1 MITKDNIKE
10 ILTSDNFGFH
20 EDKKV
25 LTRSYGDGDDKF
37 ELSYNYGTGRFNYPE
52 GVLAD
57 RKTTVDNRQKE
68 SYVTFLCIAQ
78 LFDIGYKPNHIRLER
93 KNYQGNDLGW
103 IDILVSDNH
112 GVEYL
117 IIECK
122 TADVASKSDEFRK
135 AWERTRR
142 DGDQLFRY
150 FNTYRRVQYLC
161 LFSADYPEYKKDGH
175 KEHQFENIYNIIS
188 LVDNEKYLLTDSSL
202 HSFRDMRIK
211 QGGSED
217 FFKVWK
223 YTYKQDFNTRGLLE
237 KGIEPFKIGRK
248 KYNIH
253 DLKVINEYSLGKKYN
268 EFALIL
274 RKYTVS
280 SHENAFDKL
289 INLFIAK
296 IIDEKQNPNELK
308 VLWKGAAYDDY
319 FSLQDRLNVLYR
331 EGMYEFFK
339 DDVTYIENNQIDEA
353 FKFLSSK
360 ADVAKNTIKGY
371 FRKLKYFN
379 NNPFAFLDVHN
390 QDLFFKNAEILRD
403 VIFML
408 QDIYL
413 TSNENN
419 SFLGNLFE
427 GYLNKGVHQS
437 EGQFFSPI
445 PMVRFLV
452 SSLPLKAILNKGSI
466 PFVLDY
472 ACGAGHF
479 LTEYAQEIQ
488 PILKQMNPRLEDP
501 MLRSVFLSYFRN
513 IVGIEKDYRLSKVSQ
528 VAAYMYGMD
537 GIKVHFSDALD
548 DIYDIYNIDKHSFN
562 ILITNPPYA
571 VSGFLETLPEEQ
583 RANYQLTQYVSNIEK
598 NNAIETFFVE
608 RASQMLASGG
618 VAAIILP
625 ASVLTKGGIFMH
637 MREIVLKDFDI
648 VAICNFGPSTFGQTS
663 TSTVT
668 LFLRRKPIEP
678 DTATQIKNRVDAWFS
693 GNMDDDPYYKDT
705 EVLDAYISHMGYT
718 RDDYLSMLKGKLTD
732 TFMATDM
739 VRQYADALNI
749 PKTKD
754 NPASKSWNPEAKA
767 IRDEEQTKYLKDPT
781 PTKQLNALFLFV
793 RAIEREKLY
802 YFMLAATNP
811 QSVVIVQSPRGR
823 KGKPDKEK
831 EKKFL
836 GYEWSNRK
844 GNEGIHYLNTG
855 KLKEDSESGED
866 EDDDTISQIISID
879 GIQTPLFNPQNLFD
893 ENKINTLIRNNFEK
907 GDVIISDDLADFVSQ
922 YALTD
927 LLDFS
932 QVGFDKVIK
941 TIPILAYPKFE
952 TSLPVKKLGDVAP
965 FVTEKIKSSSIEA
978 SHYVTTENMLKDR
991 GGIETFK
998 GELGNFSITKFEK
1011 GDILVSNIRPYLKKI
1026 WMADIDGGCSNDVLA
1041 FRNTNEDISN
1051 EYLYYILSSD
1061 LFFDYCMTGKTGVK
1075 MPRGDKKVIP
1085 KFEVPVPPLDVQKK
1099 IAEECQKE
1107 DKVYTDSETSISE
1120 YISKKNEVISNIGSS
1135 HTERL
1140 NNLCSTINPSRSE
1153 ISTIDNDTMV
1163 SFVDMA
1169 SLGMGTISKTVDK
1182 RLGELRKGG
1191 YTYFAEGDILIA
1203 KITPCMENGKC
1214 AIAKGLTNGIGMG
1227 STEFHVFRAD
1237 KEKVLPEY
1245 LFAFL
1250 NQDSIREDAV
1260 EHFTGASGH
1269 RRVPINFYENLEI
1282 PILSLE
1288 EQQKVVNQISA
1299 YDEEI
1304 NSLKSRMALC
1314 SVNKQAILDK
1324 YLK

>member
-1 MITKDNIKE
+1 MITKDNIRE
-10 ILTSDNFGFH
+10 ILTSDTFGFH
-20 EDKKV
+20 ENKKV
-25 LTRSYGDGDDKF
+25 FKRSYGDGDDKF
-37 ELSYNYGTGRFNYPE
+37 ELSYNYVTGNFYYPE

-57 RKTTVDNRQKE
+57 RKTTVDDHQKE

-78 LFDIGYKPNHIRLER
+78 LFDIGYKPNHIRLES

-135 AWERTRR
+135 HWEKTRR
-142 DGDQLFRY
+142 NGDQLFRY
-150 FNTYRRVQYLC
+150 FNTYRRAKYLC
-161 LFSADYPEYKKDGH
+161 LFAADYPEYKKNGH

-188 LVDNEKYLLTDSSL
+188 LVDNKDYLLTDPSL
-202 HSFRDMRIK
+202 HSFEEMRSK

-223 YTYKQDFNTRGLLE
+223 NTYKRDFNTRGLIE

-289 INLFIAK
+289 VNLFIAK

-331 EGMYEFFK
+331 YGMHEFFN
-339 DDVTYIENNQIDEA
+339 DDVAYVENKQIDEA

-360 ADVAKNTIKGY
+360 ADVAKDTIKGY

-413 TSNENN
+413 TSNDNKQL
-419 SFLGNLFE
+419 LGNLFE

-452 SSLPLKAILNKGSI
+452 SSLPLKSILSKGII
-466 PFVLDY
+466 PYVLDY

-488 PILKQMNPRLEDP
+488 LILKQMNPGLEDQ
-501 MLRSVFLSYFRN
+501 MLRNVFLSYFRN
-513 IVGIEKDYRLSKVSQ
+513 IIGIEKDYRLSKVSQ

-537 GIKVHFSDALD
+537 GIKIYFSDALN
-548 DIYDIYNIDKHSFN
+548 DINDIDRHSFH

-583 RANYQLTQYVSNIEK
+583 RENYQLTQYVSNIEK
-598 NNAIETFFVE
+598 NKAIETFFVE
-608 RASQMLASGG
+608 RASQMLAAGG

-678 DTATQIKNRVDAWFS
+678 DTATQIKNRVDAWFE
-693 GNMDDDPYYKDT
+693 GNMDDDPFYNDT
-705 EVLDAYISHMGYT
+705 NVLDAYIRHMGYT
-718 RDDYLSMLKGKLTD
+718 REDYLSMLKGQLTD

-739 VRQYADALNI
+739 VKQYAEALNI

-754 NPASKSWNPEAKA
+754 NPVSTSWNPEAKA
-767 IRDEEQTKYLKDPT
+767 IRDKGQAAYRIDPT
-781 PTKQLNALFLFV
+781 PAKRLNALLRFV

-802 YFMLAATNP
+802 YFMLASTDP
-811 QSVVIVQSPRGR
+811 QPVVIVQSPLGS
-823 KGKPDKEK
+823 KGEPDKEK

-855 KLKEDSESGED
+855 KLKEDSGSGED
-866 EDDDTISQIISID
+866 DDDDTISQILSID

-893 ENKINTLIRNNFEK
+893 ENKINTLIRNNFLGKEL
-907 GDVIISDDLADFVSQ
+907 VIPEDLEDFVKISS
-922 YALTD
+922 LVN
-927 LLDFS
+927 LMDFS
-932 QVGFDKVIK
+932 NVGFIKEFSSKLRSQKLIESKYNQERLSDICKDIFAGGDKPALISPTKSDATSVPIFSNGVK
-941 TIPILAYPKFE
+941 DNGLYGYTDKARVTEPCVTISARGTLGFCTLHKEPIFPIIRLIVAIPNEKVSVDYLCEILKHVDYINEGASTPQLSVPKF
-952 TSLPVKKLGDVAP
+952 KNYK
-965 FVTEKIKSSSIEA
+965 
-978 SHYVTTENMLKDR
+978 
-991 GGIETFK
+991 
-998 GELGNFSITKFEK
+998 
-1011 GDILVSNIRPYLKKI
+1011 
-1026 WMADIDGGCSNDVLA
+1026 
-1041 FRNTNEDISN
+1041 
-1051 EYLYYILSSD
+1051 
-1061 LFFDYCMTGKTGVK
+1061 
-1075 MPRGDKKVIP
+1075 
-1085 KFEVPVPPLDVQKK
+1085 VPVPPLDIQKK
-1099 IAEECQKE
+1099 IVEESVAIDKEGENTRESLTKLKYDLNSLFSNAQK
-1107 DKVYTDSETSISE
+1107 TAT
-1120 YISKKNEVISNIGSS
+1120 
-1135 HTERL
+1135 HTVRL
-1140 NNLCSTINPSRSE
+1140 NNSSLFDVMIGRRVLKSE
-1153 ISTIDNDTMV
+1153 IETDGIYEVYSANVFTPFGKTNNSVLKTFDTPSVIWGIDGDWMV
-1163 SFVDMA
+1163 NYLPQNVLFNPTDHCGVIRVIDEQQVNPRYLA
-1169 SLGMGTISKTVDK
+1169 YALENAGK
-1182 RLGELRKGG
+1182 
-1191 YTYFAEGDILIA
+1191 AEGFSRTKRA
-1203 KITPCMENGKC
+1203 
-1214 AIAKGLTNGIGMG
+1214 
-1227 STEFHVFRAD
+1227 STERIKALTI
-1237 KEKVLPEY
+1237 ELP
-1245 LFAFL
+1245 
-1250 NQDSIREDAV
+1250 SIEIQNETAK
-1260 EHFTGASGH
+1260 
-1269 RRVPINFYENLEI
+1269 RVIELDDEIKQLQATLSTFYSRK
-1282 PILSLE
+1282 LS
-1288 EQQKVVNQISA
+1288 
-1299 YDEEI
+1299 
-1304 NSLKSRMALC
+1304 
-1314 SVNKQAILDK
+1314 ILDK

>member
-10 ILTSDNFGFH
+10 ILTSDIFGFH

-57 RKTTVDNRQKE
+57 RKTTVDNHQKE

-122 TADVASKSDEFRK
+122 TADVVSKSDEFRK
-135 AWERTRR
+135 HWEKTRR

-150 FNTYRRVQYLC
+150 FNTYRRAQYLC
-161 LFSADYPEYKKDGH
+161 LFAADYPEYKKDGH

-188 LVDNEKYLLTDSSL
+188 LVDNDDYLLTDSSL
-202 HSFRDMRIK
+202 HSFREMRRK

-223 YTYKQDFNTRGLLE
+223 NTYKRDFNTRGLLE
-237 KGIEPFKIGRK
+237 KGIEPFNIGRK
-248 KYNIH
+248 KYDIH
-253 DLKVINEYSLGKKYN
+253 DLKTINEYSLGKKYN

-308 VLWKGAAYDDY
+308 LLWKGAAYDDY

-331 EGMYEFFK
+331 EGMHEFFN
-339 DDVTYIENNQIDEA
+339 DDVTYIENKQIDEA

-360 ADVAKNTIKGY
+360 ADVAKDTIKGY

-390 QDLFFKNAEILRD
+390 QHLFFKNAEILRD

-413 TSNENN
+413 TSNDNKG
-419 SFLGNLFE
+419 FLGVLFE
-427 GYLNKGVHQS
+427 GFLNKGVHQS

-452 SSLPLKAILNKGSI
+452 SSLPLKTILSKGII
-466 PFVLDY
+466 PYVLDY

-488 PILKQMNPRLEDP
+488 PILKQMNPGLEDP

-513 IVGIEKDYRLSKVSQ
+513 IIGIEKDYRLSKVSQ

-537 GIKVHFSDALD
+537 GMKIYFSDALN
-548 DIYDIYNIDKHSFN
+548 DIHDINKHSFH

-598 NNAIETFFVE
+598 NKTIETFFVE
-608 RASQMLASGG
+608 RASQMLAPGG

-668 LFLRRKPIEP
+668 LFLRRKSIEP
-678 DTATQIKNRVDAWFS
+678 DTATQIKNRVDAWFN

-705 EVLDAYISHMGYT
+705 KVLDAYIKHMGYT

-732 TFMATDM
+732 TFIATDM
-739 VRQYADALNI
+739 VKQYADALNI

-754 NPASKSWNPEAKA
+754 NPTSKSWNPEAKA

-781 PTKQLNALFLFV
+781 PTKRLNALLRFV

-802 YFMLAATNP
+802 YFMLAATDP
-811 QSVVIVQSPRGR
+811 QPVVIVQSPLNS
-823 KGKPDKEK
+823 KEEPDKEK

-855 KLKEDSESGED
+855 KLKEDSGNGED

-879 GIQTPLFNPQNLFD
+879 GIQTPLFNPHNIYD

-907 GDVIISDDLADFVSQ
+907 SDVIISDDLADFVSQ

-952 TSLPVKKLGDVAP
+952 TSLPVKKLDDVAP
-965 FVTEKIKSSSIEA
+965 FVTDKIKSSTIEA
-978 SHYVTTENMLKDR
+978 SHYVTTENMLKER
-991 GGIETFK
+991 GGIETFN
-998 GELGNFSITKFEK
+998 GELGNSSITKFEK

-1026 WMADIDGGCSNDVLA
+1026 WKANMDGGCSNDVLV
-1041 FRNTNEDISN
+1041 FRDKDSN
-1051 EYLYYILSSD
+1051 ILSEYLYYILSSD
-1061 LFFDYCMTGKTGVK
+1061 LFFQYCMTGKTGVK

-1085 KFEVPVPPLDVQKK
+1085 KFEVPVPPLDIQKK
-1099 IAEECQKE
+1099 IVEESVSIDKQRDENNLLVEQCTQEMKRLVNSLIGHKE
-1107 DKVYTDSETSISE
+1107 KISRVCDINAASIKPSDNPSKE
-1120 YISKKNEVISNIGSS
+1120 YIYVDIDAVGNGTGIISWNQKIKGNEA
-1135 HTERL
+1135 
-1140 NNLCSTINPSRSE
+1140 PSRARRYAEQGSTL
-1153 ISTIDNDTMV
+1153 ISTVRPNLRGFGFVEKERTNAVYSTGFAILKSKDQGVLSDKMIYYQFMFSDRLMDQMVAAMPKGSYPSINRNNIDNFDIIV
-1163 SFVDMA
+1163 S
-1169 SLGMGTISKTVDK
+1169 I
-1182 RLGELRKGG
+1182 
-1191 YTYFAEGDILIA
+1191 
-1203 KITPCMENGKC
+1203 N
-1214 AIAKGLTNGIGMG
+1214 
-1227 STEFHVFRAD
+1227 
-1237 KEKVLPEY
+1237 
-1245 LFAFL
+1245 
-1250 NQDSIREDAV
+1250 NQDSILKRLNE
-1260 EHFTGASGH
+1260 
-1269 RRVPINFYENLEI
+1269 LERKI
-1282 PILSLE
+1282 KE
-1288 EQQKVVNQISA
+1288 T
-1299 YDEEI
+1299 YDELSKI
-1304 NSLKSRMALC
+1304 TSR
-1314 SVNKQAILDK
+1314 KQAILDK